1 MHETCVLD
9 IKKENEKEKEM
20 LMWRKGGGLL
30 KVVVMSDGRTSAKL
44 FFYCFNLCRASSN
57 EYC

>member
-30 KVVVMSDGRTSAKL
+30 KVVMSDALLQDSILTGTSAKH
-44 FFYCFNLCRASSN
+44 F
-57 EYC
+57 